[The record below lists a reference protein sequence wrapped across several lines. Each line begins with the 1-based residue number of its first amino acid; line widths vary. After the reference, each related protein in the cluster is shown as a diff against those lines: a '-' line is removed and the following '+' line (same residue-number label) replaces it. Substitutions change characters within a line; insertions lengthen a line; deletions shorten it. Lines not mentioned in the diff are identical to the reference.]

1 MDLTVTYI
9 VKESGT
15 RVNKTFDSDF
25 RCRAF
30 IRKLKHSK
38 KCLLVAY
45 PLFID

>member
-9 VKESGT
+9 ERKSGT

-30 IRKLKHSK
+30 VRKLKHSNE
-38 KCLLVAY
+38 CLLVAY

>member
-1 MDLTVTYI
+1 MLTVTYI
-9 VKESGT
+9 VKEFGV

-25 RCRAF
+25 KCRAF
-30 IRKLKHSK
+30 IRKLRHSK